1 MTTQADS
8 TTPEGNSSPRESP
21 PVYPGGRMPSAFY
34 DAPIDTFLAH
44 TDDQII
50 GALAT
55 NSPFGAEPAQ
65 RDAWLGEIRILRI
78 ALAGLSGH
86 LCLEFSVPRL
96 GSRIDA
102 IVLTGRAVLVLEFKV
117 GETHFTRAD
126 TNQVWDYALDLKN
139 FHEASHHLTI
149 YPVLIATE
157 AKREGRDLGQAS
169 TDQVHPPAQC
179 TPDGLRALLVH
190 HTGSISESN
199 LDVAAWMK
207 SPYRPTPTIIEAARA
222 LYSQHSVEAI
232 ARSDAGAQN
241 LAETSHTIDALIDAA
256 SRHGEKAV
264 IFVTGVPGAGKTLI
278 GLNVATQH
286 HDDIS
291 THAVF
296 LSGNGP
302 LVAVLRE
309 ALVRDEQARRRR
321 EGHRVRKGDV
331 QQKVKQFIQNVH
343 HFRDEGLRSEGA
355 PSDRVAI
362 FDEAQR
368 AWNLSETASFMKR
381 KKGLPEFA
389 YSEPAFLLSCMD
401 RHPDWAVVVCL
412 VGDGQEINRGEAGI
426 AGWLEALTQDAGA
439 WTIYAPSQLKEPAFR
454 VGDALAT
461 LEHRGNLH
469 YRPEL
474 HLATSMRSFRAETLS
489 AFVRSVLDRDLTLAS
504 RDLQDLRDRY
514 PLALTRNL
522 DDARNWIRA
531 RARGTERVGLLASS
545 RAMRLRPH
553 AIDVRVKA
561 DPVHWFLAPSEDV
574 RSSDF
579 LEDAATEFQVQG
591 LEVDW
596 ACVTWDADLR
606 YGASAWSHHNFQ
618 GTRWNAVNKSENQQF
633 VVNTYRVLL
642 TRARQ
647 GMVIFVPP
655 GAKRDRTRSPGF
667 YEGVYDYLMGM
678 GVAEL

>member
-1 MTTQADS
+1 
-8 TTPEGNSSPRESP
+8 
-21 PVYPGGRMPSAFY
+21 MPSAYY
-34 DAPIDTFLAH
+34 DAPIDAFLAH

-55 NSPFGAEPAQ
+55 NSPFGAEPTQ
-65 RDAWLGEIRILRI
+65 RDAWVEEIRILRT

-102 IVLTGRAVLVLEFKV
+102 VVLIGRAVLVLEFKV
-117 GETHFTRAD
+117 GQTHFTQAD
-126 TNQVWDYALDLKN
+126 INQVWDYALDLKN

-149 YPVLIATE
+149 HPVLIATK
-157 AKREGRDLGQAS
+157 ATRESRDSGQVS
-169 TDQVHPPAQC
+169 TDQVHPPVQC
-179 TPDGLRALLVH
+179 TPDDLRAFLVSRAS
-190 HTGSISESN
+190 GVSES
-199 LDVAAWMK
+199 DFDAVAWME

-232 ARSDAGAQN
+232 ARNDAGAQN
-241 LAETSHTIDALIDAA
+241 LAETSHTIDALIDGA
-256 SRHGEKAV
+256 SRRREKAV
-264 IFVTGVPGAGKTLI
+264 IFVTGVPGAGKTLV
-278 GLNVATQH
+278 GLNVATQR
-286 HDDIS
+286 HDNAS

-309 ALVRDEQARRRR
+309 ALVRDEQARKRR
-321 EGHRVRKGDV
+321 EGQRARRGDI
-331 QQKVKQFIQNVH
+331 QQKVKAFIQNVH
-343 HFRDEGLRSEGA
+343 HFRDEGLRHEGA

-368 AWNLSETASFMKR
+368 AWNLSETANFMKR
-381 KKGLPEFA
+381 KKGLPDFA
-389 YSEPAFLLSCMD
+389 HSEPAFLLSCMN
-401 RHPDWAVVVCL
+401 RHPDWAVVICL

-426 AGWLEALTQDAGA
+426 AGWLGALAHDADA
-439 WTIYAPSQLKEPAFR
+439 WTIYAPAQLKETAFG
-454 VGDALAT
+454 VSDLLST
-461 LEHRGNLH
+461 LEQKSHLH

-489 AFVRSVLDRDLTLAS
+489 AFVRSILERDRALAS
-504 RDLQDLRDRY
+504 RGFQDLRGRY

-561 DPVHWFLAPSEDV
+561 DPVHWFLAPSNDV
-574 RSSDF
+574 RSSDY

-618 GTRWNAVNKSENQQF
+618 GTRWTAVNKIENQQF

-655 GAKRDRTRSPGF
+655 GQNGDHTRPPTFYDGTFNYLRDLGIPTI
-667 YEGVYDYLMGM
+667 
-678 GVAEL
+678 

>member
-1 MTTQADS
+1 
-8 TTPEGNSSPRESP
+8 
-21 PVYPGGRMPSAFY
+21 MPSPQGLVAYY

-44 TDDQII
+44 SSNEII

-55 NSPFGAEPAQ
+55 NSPFGEEPAQ
-65 RDAWLGEIRILRI
+65 RDAWLEEIRTLRT

-86 LCLEFSVPRL
+86 LCLEFTVPRL

-117 GETHFTRAD
+117 GQAHFTLAD

-157 AKREGRDLGQAS
+157 AKQEGRNFGQAS

-179 TPDGLRALLVH
+179 TPDGLRALLACHASGVN
-190 HTGSISESN
+190 ESD
-199 LDVAAWMK
+199 LDVAAWMG
-207 SPYRPTPTIIEAARA
+207 SPYRPTPTIIEAARV
-222 LYSQHSVEAI
+222 LYAQHSVDAI
-232 ARSDAGAQN
+232 TRNDAGAKN
-241 LAETSHTIDALIDAA
+241 LSQTSSVISALIEAA
-256 SRHGEKAV
+256 SQRGEKAV
-264 IFVTGVPGAGKTLI
+264 VFVTGVPGAGKTLV
-278 GLNVATQH
+278 GLNVATQRRENA
-286 HDDIS
+286 S

-309 ALVRDEQARRRR
+309 ALVRDEQSRNRDS
-321 EGHRVRKGDV
+321 GQRVRKGDI
-331 QQKVKQFIQNVH
+331 QQKVKAFIQNVH
-343 HFRDEGLRSEGA
+343 HFRDEGLRSNGA

-368 AWNLSETASFMKR
+368 AWNARETGSFMKR
-381 KKGLPEFA
+381 KKGLADFTH
-389 YSEPAFLLSCMD
+389 SEPAFLLACMN
-401 RHPDWAVVVCL
+401 RHPAWAVVICL

-426 AGWLEALTQDAGA
+426 AGWLEAMAQDGGA
-439 WTIYAPSQLKEPAFR
+439 WTAYAPPQLQEPAFAAKA
-454 VGDALAT
+454 ALSV
-461 LEHRGNLH
+461 LEQRGQVH

-489 AFVRSVLDRDLTLAS
+489 DFVRAVLDRDHAWAS
-504 RDLQDLRDRY
+504 RELSHLMGRY
-514 PLALTRNL
+514 PLALTRDL
-522 DDARNWIRA
+522 DVARTWLRA
-531 RARGTERVGLLASS
+531 RARGTERMGLLASS

-553 AIDVRVKA
+553 AIDVRFNI
-561 DPVHWFLAPSEDV
+561 DPVHWFLKSSDDV

-606 YGASAWSHHNFQ
+606 YGASAWSHHNFH
-618 GTRWNAVNKSENQQF
+618 GSRWKAVKQPDNQQF
-633 VVNTYRVLL
+633 VLNTYRVLL

-655 GAKRDRTRSPGF
+655 GKDGDGTRPPSHYDGTFNYLRDLGIPT
-667 YEGVYDYLMGM
+667 V
-678 GVAEL
+678 